1 MSLKK
6 ACRRWIA
13 STLALALVCMQFLTA
28 AYACPVP
35 SAGEPTSMATMA
47 GTPDC
52 DQMSGMDVEQ
62 PQLCKAHCDRDKQT
76 VNNAPAPDLAPAA
89 IALDRLLTRLA
100 LWVSPDA
107 AETLPAVIA
116 AHTGPPDGAP
126 PVYLALLALRH

>member
-6 ACRRWIA
+6 AYRRWIA
-13 STLALALVCMQFLTA
+13 SMLALALVCTQLLTA

-35 SAGEPTSMATMA
+35 SASEPESTTLMA
-47 GTPDC
+47 GMPDC

-76 VNNAPAPDLAPAA
+76 VNNAPANDLSPAA
-89 IALDRLLTRLA
+89 IILDRLLTRLA

-107 AETLPAVIA
+107 AEALPAVITA
-116 AHTGPPDGAP
+116 QTGPPDGAP
-126 PVYLALLALRH
+126 PVYLALQVLRN